1 MTAAAQ
7 SAGVARKRSKRRFA
21 SVLLAI
27 GLSLLALGVAGFGY
41 LRVHSPVALLSGLL
55 SGASR
60 PIAAATVFVPRQS
73 PFTISLLTRP
83 ERLISLQ
90 QAVASSDY
98 RPRAEREV
106 AQLQRSFKALSGFDY
121 WQDILPW
128 AGEEITFAYTSSDL
142 DQDKSNGQQPGYL
155 LAVEIAPGQQ
165 PMAQEFLQLFWQR
178 QSLAGYFPKSQQV
191 NGVPILSSATSDAKL
206 MSATALVGREFV
218 LFSNAAEVIRT
229 SLHSAQTADNLA
241 QNWRYRTLANQ
252 LSEPRIALA
261 YLNTRLLGQSDSSRA
276 PLMVSDSFAA
286 ISIGLTQHGLTADV
300 KLAGKS
306 GLGDFNVSDG
316 ALSAVLLENADT
328 ELTDNSTQLSMLE
341 HIPDSSQLVIA
352 GDSIGRLR
360 ATLVNAGIATNVLPD
375 FLMLASPQDQAP
387 WQRLDS
393 GYGLAQLSGARGDA
407 SDWLLA
413 VARTNDSVE
422 ALDAAA
428 EAAGYS
434 VVPVQIADRSAIAW
448 TRFKASSRRR
458 FGSALETELL
468 GLHLQ
473 REDIEFF
480 ASSLDALEAALA
492 VPERSIASLA
502 RFREAT
508 MPLQSNDRGYLYVDG
523 PAAVPTAKRL
533 LRVPDAVWRLAQPVT
548 SHISAIAAT
557 PRNDS
562 VSVFIQLHE

>member
-27 GLSLLALGVAGFGY
+27 GLSLLALGVAGLGY
-41 LRVHSPVALLSGLL
+41 LRVNSPVALLSGLL

-206 MSATALVGREFV
+206 MSATALVGPEFV

-261 YLNTRLLGQSDSSRA
+261 YLNTRLLGQSDS
-276 PLMVSDSFAA
+276 FAA
-286 ISIGLTQHGLTADV
+286 ISIGLTQRGLTADV

-328 ELTDNSTQLSMLE
+328 KLTDNSTQLSMLE

-352 GDSIGRLR
+352 GGSIGRLR

-413 VARTNDSVE
+413 VARTDDSVE

-458 FGSALETELL
+458 SGSALETELL

-480 ASSLDALEAALA
+480 ASSLNALEAALA